1 MMKIVFMGT
10 PDFAV
15 PTLKA
20 LISRHQVAAV
30 VTQPDRKKGR
40 GKKVQY
46 SPVKETALEYKIPVY
61 QPNRVKEEEFQSALR
76 EIAPDVIVVAAFGQI
91 LPESIL
97 NLPKYGCI
105 NVHASLLP
113 RYRGAAPIQW
123 AVINGE
129 KESGVTIMY
138 MEKGLDTG
146 DMLGKTVVP
155 IEEKE
160 TGASLHDKLAQ
171 AGGPLL
177 LEILDQIEKGSAVRI
192 KQKDEESTY
201 AGMLTKEMGQ
211 IRWSQDAASIE
222 CLIRGLNSWPC
233 AFTDLEG
240 KTLKIWDADVIH
252 IDENGYDALPAGI
265 AWDQDIL
272 KTAEPGRIAAVSK
285 DCIYVVCGRDILA
298 LKEVQAPGK
307 KRMTVEAFLRGHAVE
322 VGTLLG
328 GPATSE

>member
-211 IRWSQDAASIE
+211 IRWSQDATSIE

>member
-20 LISRHQVAAV
+20 LISRHQVVAV

-46 SPVKETALEYKIPVY
+46 SPVKETALEYKIPVF
-61 QPNRVKEEEFQSALR
+61 QPEKVREEEFQSALR

-160 TGASLHDKLAQ
+160 TGASLHDKLAK

-177 LEILDQIEKGSAVRI
+177 LDILDRIEKGSAVRI
-192 KQKDEESTY
+192 PQKEEESSY

-211 IRWSQDAASIE
+211 IDWTQDAASIE

-240 KTLKIWDADVIH
+240 KTLKIWDAEVIR
-252 IDENGYDALPAGI
+252 IDENECDNLPAEI
-265 AWDQDIL
+265 ACDKDLL
-272 KTAEPGRIAAVSK
+272 KKADPGMIAAVSK
-285 DCIYVVCGRDILA
+285 DCIYVVCGRDILG

-307 KRMTVEAFLRGHAVE
+307 KRMTVEAFLRGHTVKA
-322 VGTLLG
+322 GTLLG
-328 GPATSE
+328 GTGSSK

>member
-1 MMKIVFMGT
+1 MKIIYMGT

-15 PTLKA
+15 LPLRA
-20 LISRHQVAAV
+20 LVESGYEVAAV
-30 VTQPDRKKGR
+30 ITQPDKPKGR
-40 GKKVQY
+40 GKTMMPT
-46 SPVKETALEYKIPVY
+46 PVKEEALKHDIPVY
-61 QPNRVKEEEFQSALR
+61 QPLKVRDPEFMETLEKIR
-76 EIAPDVIVVAAFGQI
+76 PDIMIVAAFGQI
-91 LPESIL
+91 IPKAILDLPEF
-97 NLPKYGCI
+97 GCI
-105 NVHASLLP
+105 NIHASLLP
-113 RYRGAAPIQW
+113 KYRGAAPIQQ
-123 AVINGE
+123 AVIDGE

-211 IRWSQDAASIE
+211 IRWSQDATSIE